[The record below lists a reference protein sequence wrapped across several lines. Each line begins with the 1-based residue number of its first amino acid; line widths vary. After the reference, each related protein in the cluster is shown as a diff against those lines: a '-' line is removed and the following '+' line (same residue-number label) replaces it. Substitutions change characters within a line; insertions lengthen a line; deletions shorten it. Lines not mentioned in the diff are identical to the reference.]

1 MSGPTFHARTSGQ
14 YVIPAPHASQ
24 GGTNNFYFGQDVL
37 CQPQPR
43 EPFST
48 VPFLPDPDFI
58 ERPDIAAWLRDK
70 CGQSGSRVALIGL
83 GGIGYIVH
91 CISAVYLVSS

>member
-1 MSGPTFHARTSGQ
+1 MSTFHARTIGQ
-14 YVIPAPHASQ
+14 YVIPAPQAWQ
-24 GGTNNFYFGQDVL
+24 GGTNNFYFGQDIL
-37 CQPQPR
+37 SQRQPI

-70 CGQSGSRVALIGL
+70 CDQGGSRVALIGL
-83 GGIGYIVH
+83 GGVG
-91 CISAVYLVSS
+91 